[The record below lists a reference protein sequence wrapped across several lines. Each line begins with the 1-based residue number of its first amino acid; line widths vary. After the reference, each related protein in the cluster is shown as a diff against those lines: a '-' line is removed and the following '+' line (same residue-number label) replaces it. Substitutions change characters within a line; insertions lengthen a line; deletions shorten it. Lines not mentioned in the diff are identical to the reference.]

1 MDLYEVAGN
10 IMENKEDSFTTNDVG
25 KPSSCDEDG
34 EFIKVGRK
42 KGKNILPSTPRPTR
56 AKTSSKSFNG

>member
-10 IMENKEDSFTTNDVG
+10 IMENKEDSFTTNEVG
-25 KPSSCDEDG
+25 KLSSCDEDG

-42 KGKNILPSTPRPTR
+42 KGKNILPSTPRSTR
-56 AKTSSKSFNG
+56 AKNSTKSFNG